1 MATCVTYHQN
11 DMKKLFFL
19 LGLIPLLLSSVT
31 ATASDG
37 FRAGAQVIVEP
48 WQTEEQI
55 DHLFGALEN
64 AGMTVCR
71 VRMFENYGTDIFDIA
86 FDCAQR
92 HGVKIFVTLFPDAP
106 GNSVGG
112 FKFPLSDSHEDAIKS
127 YVINTVE
134 HFKNHPALLGWV
146 LMNEPGT
153 GGSIPNT
160 PYSRQKYEEWQAAHP
175 DGGIFSRKKFLTEYN
190 TWYLEWLGDLVRSI
204 DNGHEI
210 HVNNHAIFSNAAEYD
225 FPAWRRNL
233 TSLGASA
240 HPSWHFGYFDRSRYG
255 VAMAANC
262 AIIHSGA
269 GDLPFWVTELQG
281 GTNTYSGAK
290 AFCPTASEIRRWM
303 WTGIGTGAK
312 GIIFWCLNPRTMG
325 EEGGEW
331 SLLTLQGD
339 PSERMDAAAE
349 VIREASALDGSEPVC
364 SPVTLLYFRETLWA
378 EAAQDKNNTSDIDYE
393 GRQRGGAMKSVAG
406 IYQVLSESGI
416 QSNISEVD
424 EYDFTK
430 DDYSGQT
437 LILANQICVPLRYYP
452 DLREF
457 VNKGGTLIVEGLSTF
472 YDEDL
477 RAVHYSGF
485 GLSDVFGGSLD
496 EVDSSPGDRCV
507 KVNGRKLP
515 VHLFD
520 SSIKRT
526 DGGKTEFS
534 VNTFGKGRVVWLPH
548 LAALGAVRSGNYGPL
563 RKLLL
568 PYVDCSGLDF
578 TFARPV
584 AGVQMYTMVRPDKG
598 RTVILINNSSRN
610 RRVCLRGASRK
621 RIRINAG
628 DVKLV
633 EI

>member
-1 MATCVTYHQN
+1 
-11 DMKKLFFL
+11 MKRILFLFAFL
-19 LGLIPLLLSSVT
+19 PLLLLSESAV
-31 ATASDG
+31 ASDG
-37 FRAGAQVIVEP
+37 FQAGAQVLVEP
-48 WQTEEQI
+48 WQTVEQI
-55 DHLFGALEN
+55 DNLFGALEN

-71 VRMFENYGTDIFDIA
+71 IRMFENYGTDIFDIA
-86 FDCAQR
+86 FDSAQR

-112 FKFPLSDSHEDAIKS
+112 FKFPLSDSHEDAIIA
-127 YVINTVE
+127 YVIRTVE
-134 HFKNHPALLGWV
+134 HFKSHPALLGWV

-160 PYSRQKYEEWQAAHP
+160 PYSRQKFEEWMAVHP
-175 DGGIFSRKKFLTEYN
+175 DGGVFSRQKFLTEYN
-190 TWYLEWLGDLVRSI
+190 TWYLQWLGDLVRSI
-204 DNGHEI
+204 DSGHEI

-240 HPSWHFGYFDRSRYG
+240 HPSWHFGYFDRSRYSI
-255 VAMAANC
+255 AMAANC
-262 AIIHSGA
+262 AMIHSGA

-281 GTNTYSGAK
+281 GTNTYSGSK
-290 AFCPTASEIRRWM
+290 AFCPTASEIKRWM
-303 WTGIGTGAK
+303 WTGIGTGAA

-349 VIREASALDGSEPVC
+349 VIRGSSELKGCEPVR

-378 EAAQDKNNTSDIDYE
+378 ESAQDKYNTSDIDYE

-406 IYQVLSESGI
+406 MFQALSESGI

-424 EYDFTK
+424 EYDFTQS
-430 DDYSGQT
+430 DYSGKT
-437 LILANQICVPLRYYP
+437 LILANQICVPVRYYSE
-452 DLREF
+452 LRSF
-457 VNKGGTLIVEGLSTF
+457 VEKGGTLIVEGLSTF

-496 EVDSSPGDRCV
+496 EVDSSPGDRV
-507 KVNGRKLP
+507 VRVEGRKLP
-515 VHLFD
+515 VHLFA

-526 DGGKTEFS
+526 DGSK
-534 VNTFGKGRVVWLPH
+534 VNLCVNSYGKGTVVWLPH
-548 LAALGAVRSGNYGPL
+548 LAALGAVRSGNFGPL
-563 RKLLL
+563 RKLLMS
-568 PYVDCSGLDF
+568 YVDCSGLDV

-584 AGVQMYTMVRPDKG
+584 EGVQMFTMARPDDG
-598 RTVILINNSSRN
+598 RTIILINNSSRN
-610 RRVCLRGASRK
+610 K
-621 RIRINAG
+621 RIRLQGLSNKRIRVKAG
-628 DVKLV
+628 DVRVVNCRRLLSKPTRQ
-633 EI
+633 